1 MAASTK
7 SEDLAS
13 AFISDLKNVHIEN
26 PELVMNYAFGYLL
39 YREKEYVT
47 KQTKESAERK
57 ERTYTLKS
65 VDWLEKE
72 VFRKMKAYEMEQNR
86 KDMTSEET
94 IEEDEDM
101 EIEELEQKKWI
112 EQRVSEMI
120 TDYQYERVAKEREIK
135 GLEEQAMQVNIYILP
150 FLGDINIIS
159 FVKYCN
165 KCLNNDEKIIT
176 YLSCVDKKYEYYV
189 TDVSSHQNDAGWCGS
204 DSAGS
209 KLAVS
214 HR

>member
-47 KQTKESAERK
+47 NQTKESAERK

-165 KCLNNDEKIIT
+165 KCLNNVEKN
-176 YLSCVDKKYEYYV
+176 
-189 TDVSSHQNDAGWCGS
+189 NDIFELC
-204 DSAGS
+204 
-209 KLAVS
+209 
-214 HR
+214 